1 MNYIELSIQFESSFS
16 HKDVL
21 IFNLAEIGFE
31 SFQELENELKAFI
44 PEDLYNDNSIFTV
57 KSLCGSA
64 VKIDVVIHESKNWNK
79 EWESN
84 FNPIEVNDKCIIR
97 TSFHEYKNHQYDVII
112 NPAMTFGTGHHETTL
127 LMAQALFKET
137 IAQANVLD
145 MGTGT
150 GVLAII
156 CSKLNAKNIVAIDI
170 DPIAVQNTNDNLL
183 LNNIEEIKVEE
194 GDSSLIEVNKY
205 DFILA
210 NINKNIL
217 LADLSTYS
225 NSLRIGG
232 KLMMSGFFN
241 IDNEEILGEASKNGL
256 NFVESKELNKWS
268 LLILSK

>member
-1 MNYIELSIQFESSFS
+1 MNYIELSIKFESSFS

-21 IFNLAEIGFE
+21 IYKLAVIGFE
-31 SFQELENELKAFI
+31 SFQELENELKAFVA
-44 PEDLYNDNSIFTV
+44 EDLYYENSINTI
-57 KSLCGSA
+57 KDLCGSA
-64 VKIDVVIHESKNWNK
+64 TKIDLIFHESKNWNK

-84 FNPIEVNDKCIIR
+84 FGPIEVNDKCIIR
-97 TSFHEYKNHQYDVII
+97 TSFHEHKNHQFDVVI

-127 LMAQALFKET
+127 LMAQSLFLET
-137 IAQANVLD
+137 INKANVLD

-170 DPIAVQNTNDNLL
+170 DPIAVQNTIDNLL
-183 LNNIEEIKVEE
+183 LNRIEDVKVKE
-194 GDSSLIEVNKY
+194 GNSSLIELNEY
-205 DFILA
+205 DFVLA

-225 NSLRIGG
+225 NSLRKGG

-241 IDNEEILGEASKNGL
+241 IDNEEILSEASKNGL